1 MKKRLGSYYRAVPAY
16 LFLLTVATV
25 LMGCGGGGEQG
36 PKLSSVTGK
45 VTLDGNPLPGAGVTL
60 HPDTAKGNTAQYL
73 PAGIADS
80 QGNYELIAATKK
92 GAPAGWYK
100 VVVVAPVPPR
110 TGGEAPKVGPPPFN
124 IKYTD
129 AAKSDLSVE
138 VKDGAAAGAYDIK
151 LTK

>member
-1 MKKRLGSYYRAVPAY
+1 VKKRLGSCYRAVPAFIL
-16 LFLLTVATV
+16 LFTVATV
-25 LMGCGGGGEQG
+25 LVGCGGEQG
-36 PKLSSVTGK
+36 PKLSVVTGE
-45 VTLDGNPLPGAGVTL
+45 VTLDGNPLPGAGVTF
-60 HPDTAKGNTAQYL
+60 HPDTAKGNTAEYL

-80 QGNYELIAATKK
+80 QGNYELITATKK
-92 GAPAGWYK
+92 GAPAGWYT
-100 VVVVAPVPPR
+100 VVVVAPVPPH

-138 VKDGAAAGAYDIK
+138 VKDGDTAEVYDIQ